1 MSGQERT
8 VDVRVVGASPGD
20 LGWQLGTVLRSYQ
33 ELIEEA
39 VDGMSEGVRGFQ
51 VLSTV
56 VHRDPPNQV
65 ALGAHLGI
73 DRTVLTYLLDSL
85 VEAGLVAR
93 VPSPVD
99 RRARKIVATA
109 TGRESLAHYEERV
122 AAFEGELLSGLEA
135 GESRT
140 LMAIMGKLATDV
152 RRAKPGTD
160 PCEAVKNLP

>member
-1 MSGQERT
+1 MSDQQQT
-8 VDVRVVGASPGD
+8 VDPRGIDTAPGD
-20 LGWQLGTVLRSYQ
+20 LGWQLGMVLRGYQ
-33 ELIEEA
+33 ESLEESI
-39 VDGMSEGVRGFQ
+39 DGMPEGVRGFQ

-85 VEAGLVAR
+85 VEADLVER
-93 VPSPVD
+93 VPSPTD

-109 TGRESLAHYEERV
+109 TGRESLAHYEDRV
-122 AAFEGELLSGLEA
+122 AAFEAELLSGLEA

-140 LMAIMGKLATDV
+140 LLGIMGKLATDV
-152 RRAKPGTD
+152 RRTKPGTD
-160 PCEAVKNLP
+160 PCEAAKNLP